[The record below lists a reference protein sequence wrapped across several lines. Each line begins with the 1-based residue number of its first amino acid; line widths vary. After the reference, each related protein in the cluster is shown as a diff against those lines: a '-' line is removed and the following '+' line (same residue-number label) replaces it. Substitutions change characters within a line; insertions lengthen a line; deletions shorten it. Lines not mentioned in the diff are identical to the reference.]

1 MHVVHLDV
9 NFVVTYQLY
18 RSTAKAWM
26 EMWNKDMLKK
36 SLLLNIGVDHITIPE
51 EQFSL
56 GFLPPVE
63 ATDFLSYLVLETF
76 FLYQATI

>member
-1 MHVVHLDV
+1 
-9 NFVVTYQLY
+9 
-18 RSTAKAWM
+18 
-26 EMWNKDMLKK
+26 MLKK
-36 SLLLNIGVDHITIPE
+36 SLLLNIGADHITIPE

-76 FLYQATI
+76 FYTKQQFKAYKKLTISKCLGLQRLSKIALCSESTL